1 MPQGKWHWSTRVA
14 WDGLW
19 MMGSAL
25 IISAIVGTAIF
36 LIAGTQPHDGAVRLD
51 DGRTV
56 SFSKGSEYDRIV
68 EQHRGHIL
76 GAEFEQGHVPQWLPV
91 LLIPL
96 RFSIIAVYVLVRDRH
111 AVRVWFRPQWSW
123 IALGGACGLVAQA
136 AAIFYTRSV
145 ATGGIERHASQVIGW
160 LIIRPDFQIVAV
172 SLIPVVEEVYFRGRA
187 FGLIAASS
195 GVTAAVWVT
204 AIVFAAMHAALAP
217 ILLPPYLLISLILGW
232 LRAKS
237 GGLLAPIAAHV
248 AFNAC
253 ALAAIRLGI
262 GR

>member
-1 MPQGKWHWSTRVA
+1 
-14 WDGLW
+14 

-76 GAEFEQGHVPQWLPV
+76 GAEFEQGHV
-91 LLIPL
+91 
-96 RFSIIAVYVLVRDRH
+96 
-111 AVRVWFRPQWSW
+111 PQWSW